1 MTVFLFPQNSLCGML
16 WQLKPPSPLPPPP
29 LSRTLSP
36 IPSQTAR
43 VSHTQPEDLTDSLSA
58 SQAVFSIGNI
68 AIEALTECLT
78 DSLSASQ
85 AVFSIYI
92 SLLKLSPSASQKAWV
107 SHTRLECLTDSL
119 SASQAVFGICRIYH
133 YWSSHLVPHR
143 QLECL
148 TSCHRYRIYHFW
160 NCEADWQVIWY
171 CVRILC

>member
-1 MTVFLFPQNSLCGML
+1 MNCTQLQFTLQDSSRWSSRYSTPSCTVKLLCTVYSHTESRYRYSYATVYSSVSLYIKYWINLYNWVGDSFLIPPK
-16 WQLKPPSPLPPPP
+16 QLVRYAVTAETSFSPPP

-85 AVFSIYI
+85 AVFGIYI
-92 SLLKLSPSASQKAWV
+92 SLLKLSPSASQKA
-107 SHTRLECLTDSL
+107 
-119 SASQAVFGICRIYH
+119 
-133 YWSSHLVPHR
+133 
-143 QLECL
+143 
-148 TSCHRYRIYHFW
+148 
-160 NCEADWQVIWY
+160 
-171 CVRILC
+171 